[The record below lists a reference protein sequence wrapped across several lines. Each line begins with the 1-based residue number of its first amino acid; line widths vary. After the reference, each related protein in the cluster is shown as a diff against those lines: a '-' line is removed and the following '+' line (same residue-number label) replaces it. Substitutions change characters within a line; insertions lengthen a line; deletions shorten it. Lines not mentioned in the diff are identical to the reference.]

1 MNIATV
7 KYEWFWKDEHTATIT
22 VDFSRRKVSVE
33 NLTEDIKKLPFKD
46 NSDVTFSM
54 FEFRIS
60 RMVAPKGSPDV
71 NELLESMGVDK
82 YDQYR
87 IIEKT
92 HGRMDGNFFSIVPVE
107 RWKN

>member
-1 MNIATV
+1 MATV

-22 VDFSRRKVSVE
+22 VDFSRRKVNVE
-33 NLTEDIKKLPFKD
+33 NHTDEVKKLPFND
-46 NSDVTFSM
+46 ISDVTFSM

-60 RMVAPKGSPDV
+60 RMVPPKGRPDI
-71 NELLESMGVDK
+71 NEILMSMGLDK
-82 YDQYR
+82 YDPYR